1 MKRLGAKRISG
12 FSYMLPEEQVKL
24 LREQGTDEETI
35 REIKS
40 LYEKAR
46 YSSELL
52 TDNEV
57 DYMRRI
63 M

>member
-1 MKRLGAKRISG
+1 
-12 FSYMLPEEQVKL
+12 MLPEEQVKL